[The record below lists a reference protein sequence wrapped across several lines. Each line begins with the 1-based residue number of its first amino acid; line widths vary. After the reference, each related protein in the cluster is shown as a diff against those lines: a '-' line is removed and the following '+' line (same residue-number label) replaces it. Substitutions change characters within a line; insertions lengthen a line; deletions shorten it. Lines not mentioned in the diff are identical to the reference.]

1 MTEGVAAAIQQDQA
15 LFAMAVR
22 VLKEHHD
29 LGRKWPLSYTL
40 PTGRSIE
47 ALCDRVVD
55 LDGEIPSDVLT
66 VLHHLAVALSVAE
79 PEKSHYRDYAPVL
92 REVAVQ
98 LALPS
103 DLRRLRRR

>member
-1 MTEGVAAAIQQDQA
+1 MTERVAGAIQQDRA

-22 VLKEHHD
+22 VLKEHYD

-47 ALCDRVVD
+47 ALCDRTAD
-55 LDGEIPSDVLT
+55 LNGEIPEDVLIL
-66 VLHHLAVALSVAE
+66 LHNLAVALSVAE
-79 PEKSHYRDYAPVL
+79 PEKTHYGDYAPVL
-92 REVAVQ
+92 REVAVR

-103 DLRRLRRR
+103 DLRRPPRR